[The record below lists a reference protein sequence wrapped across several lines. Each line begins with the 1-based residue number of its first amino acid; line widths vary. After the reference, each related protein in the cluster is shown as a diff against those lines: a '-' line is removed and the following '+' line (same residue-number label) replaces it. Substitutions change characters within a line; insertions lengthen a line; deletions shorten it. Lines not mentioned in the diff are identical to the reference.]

1 MKHLIII
8 MWVALALMSC
18 ASSKKATS
26 KAEASQSTDSIAT
39 SESVAKNSFFDFD
52 TTFTKDVGITITEVE
67 FYPPT
72 SNNADAMQEQC
83 KSNANARQKKHPS
96 HGNIKRLKQTII
108 GASVKSEGH
117 TKQGDTLAVNKNNV
131 VKRKQDTTT
140 IKEHTSE
147 RRTFHWW
154 YYVVIVGIV
163 ALLYLARMPILNAIR
178 KILTG
183 CRRIL

>member
-1 MKHLIII
+1 MKHLF
-8 MWVALALMSC
+8 VLFLALVLVSC

-26 KAEASQSTDSIAT
+26 KVETSMSIDSSAT
-39 SESVAKNSFFDFD
+39 SESVVKASIMDFD
-52 TTFTKDVGITITEVE
+52 TTFSKDVGITITEVE

-72 SNNADAMQEQC
+72 SSD
-83 KSNANARQKKHPS
+83 ANAPKKKPP
-96 HGNIKRLKQTII
+96 HGNIKRLKPTII
-108 GASVKSEGH
+108 GARVKTEGH
-117 TKQGDTLAVNKNNV
+117 TKQGDTLAVNKNNS

-140 IKEHTSE
+140 IKEQTSE

-154 YYVVIVGIV
+154 YYVVIVGVV

>member
-1 MKHLIII
+1 ML
-8 MWVALALMSC
+8 VALALMSC

-26 KAEASQSTDSIAT
+26 KVEASQSMDSIAT

-67 FYPPT
+67 FYPLT
-72 SNNADAMQEQC
+72 SNDANAMQVQNKC
-83 KSNANARQKKHPS
+83 NANAPKKKPP
-96 HGNIKRLKQTII
+96 HGSIKRLKQTVI

-131 VKRKQDTTT
+131 AKRKQDTTT
-140 IKEHTSE
+140 IKEQPSE

-154 YYVVIVGIV
+154 YYVVIVGVV
-163 ALLYLARMPILNAIR
+163 AILYLARMPILNAIR

>member
-1 MKHLIII
+1 
-8 MWVALALMSC
+8 MSID
-18 ASSKKATS
+18 SS
-26 KAEASQSTDSIAT
+26 AT
-39 SESVAKNSFFDFD
+39 SESVVKASIMDFD
-52 TTFTKDVGITITEVE
+52 TTFSKDVGITITEVE

-72 SNNADAMQEQC
+72 SSDANAMQLHSKC
-83 KSNANARQKKHPS
+83 NANAPKKKPP

-108 GASVKSEGH
+108 GASVKTEGH
-117 TKQGDTLAVNKNNV
+117 TKQGDTLAVNKNNS

-140 IKEHTSE
+140 IKEQTSE

-154 YYVVIVGIV
+154 YYVVIVGVV

>member
-1 MKHLIII
+1 

-26 KAEASQSTDSIAT
+26 KVESSQSTDSIAT

-72 SNNADAMQEQC
+72 SNNA
-83 KSNANARQKKHPS
+83 NAPKKKPP
-96 HGNIKRLKQTII
+96 HGSIKRLKQTVI

-117 TKQGDTLAVNKNNV
+117 TKQGDTLTVNKNNV
-131 VKRKQDTTT
+131 VKRKQDTIT
-140 IKEHTSE
+140 IKEQTSE

-154 YYVVIVGIV
+154 YYVVIVGVV